1 MLAERRILKLMS
13 QSYDSKVE
21 AWPAACKIRITGDY
35 DNCVDIVKLLIH
47 TVKNIKTSKLGL
59 DDDLVSRWDSV
70 FPQKAQLDA
79 ATWQQIDSYTNT
91 VVRPSHEGVSMA
103 YVIPISY

>member
-1 MLAERRILKLMS
+1 MLAERDILKLMS

-21 AWPAACKIRITGDY
+21 AWPAACKIRITADY

-47 TVKNIKTSKLGL
+47 TVKNIKTSKLDL
-59 DDDLVSRWDSV
+59 DDDLVSRWDSM
-70 FPQKAQLDA
+70 FPQTKLDA

-91 VVRPSHEGVSMA
+91 IVRPSQEGVSMA
-103 YVIPISY
+103 YVIPTRY